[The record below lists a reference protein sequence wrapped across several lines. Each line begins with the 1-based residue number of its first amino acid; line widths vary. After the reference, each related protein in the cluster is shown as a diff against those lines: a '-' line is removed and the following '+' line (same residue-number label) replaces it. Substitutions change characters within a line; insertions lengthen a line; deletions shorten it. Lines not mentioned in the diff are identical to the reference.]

1 MIDQSPDFFEEY
13 SYMANDFCSSE
24 IKLLLV
30 KLC

>member
-1 MIDQSPDFFEEY
+1 MIDQSPDVFEKY
-13 SYMANDFCSSE
+13 SYMANDYYSFK